1 MSKIGRK
8 PISLNGVTVEIKGQD
23 VHYKGAK
30 ASGVYHLAPELNAH
44 VENANLYLT
53 PAQDRGGM
61 AQKQLRNVHRAWG
74 LSRALLANELSG
86 AAQEFEKMLEING
99 LGYKAA
105 LADKKVTLTLG
116 YSHKIELDIPAGI
129 TMELTDRTGQKVK
142 VKSSDRNLLGEFC
155 SEIRALRPPEPY
167 KGKGIKLQ
175 TEVIFRKAAGKG
187 KK

>member
-8 PISLNGVTVEIKGQD
+8 PIQLNGVTVEIKGQD

-30 ASGVYHLAPELNAH
+30 ASGVYRLAPELNAH
-44 VENANLYLT
+44 VEDANLYLT
-53 PAQDRGGM
+53 PAQDRSGM

-74 LSRALLANELSG
+74 LNRALLANELSG

-99 LGYKAA
+99 LGYKAT
-105 LADKKVTLTLG
+105 LADKKVVLVLG
-116 YSHKIELDIPAGI
+116 YSHKIEKDIPAGI
-129 TMELTDRTGQKVK
+129 SMEIDRSGQKVK
-142 VKSSDRNLLGEFC
+142 VRSSDRNLLGEFC
-155 SEIRALRPPEPY
+155 SEIRALREPEPY

-175 TEVIFRKAAGKG
+175 TEVIFRKDAGK